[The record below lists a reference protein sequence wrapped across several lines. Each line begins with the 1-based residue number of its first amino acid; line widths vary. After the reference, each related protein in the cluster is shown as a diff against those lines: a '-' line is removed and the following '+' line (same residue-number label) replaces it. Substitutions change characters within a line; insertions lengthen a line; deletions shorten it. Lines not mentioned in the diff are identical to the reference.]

1 MKLQKLQ
8 FAGGIQLQGKDVSKM
23 VNSELNMSAPIDV
36 YKETE
41 LASLLTKSYCVSQ
54 PENMNNKNSVCKLV
68 FTFPKNIYLSEKNA
82 LDMNLR
88 F

>member
-1 MKLQKLQ
+1 
-8 FAGGIQLQGKDVSKM
+8 
-23 VNSELNMSAPIDV
+23 MSAKSPIDV

-41 LASLLTKSYCVSQ
+41 LASETKSYCISL

-68 FTFPKNIYLSEKNA
+68 FTSPKNICLSEKNA